1 MIIRS
6 GFVSNSSSSSFLIRI
21 PKNGVIDNY
30 KEYFGINEE
39 DPIKLLEKV
48 VGLGT
53 VILRAVRNS
62 DTYYEKEILTDPENL
77 VDYYKNYHK
86 DDEVFS
92 QLVYELNHP
101 DEFPDTEVIA
111 FEANDNEG
119 NIVDYDVTYSL
130 SNPRDGD
137 FLSSNIV
144 AFNEH

>member
-21 PKNGVIDNY
+21 PKNEVINNY
-30 KEYFGINEE
+30 KEYFGINEK

-53 VILRAVRNS
+53 VVLRAIRDS
-62 DTYYEKEILTDPENL
+62 DNYYEKEILTDPETL
-77 VDYYKNYHK
+77 IGYYKDYYK
-86 DDEVFS
+86 DDEAFN
-92 QLVYELNHP
+92 QLVYELEHP

-137 FLSSNIV
+137 FTSSNIV

>member
-21 PKNGVIDNY
+21 PKNGAIDNY
-30 KEYFGINEE
+30 QEYFGINEE

-53 VILRAVRNS
+53 VVLRAIRDS
-62 DTYYEKEILTDPENL
+62 DTYYENEILTDSENL
-77 VDYYKNYHK
+77 VDYYKDYYKNN
-86 DDEVFS
+86 ETFN

-101 DEFPDTEVIA
+101 DEFPNTEVIA

-130 SNPRDGD
+130 SNPREDD
-137 FLSSNIV
+137 FTSSNIV

>member
-21 PKNGVIDNY
+21 PKDGIIDNY
-30 KEYFGINEE
+30 KEYFGINEK
-39 DPIKLLEKV
+39 DPIKLLEKT

-53 VILRAVRNS
+53 VVLRAVRDS
-62 DTYYEKEILTDPENL
+62 DTYYENEILTDSETL
-77 VDYYKNYHK
+77 VDYYKDYYK
-86 DDEVFS
+86 DNETFNR
-92 QLVYELNHP
+92 LVYELNHP
-101 DEFPDTEVIA
+101 DEFPNTEVIA

-137 FLSSNIV
+137 FTSSNIV
-144 AFNEH
+144 VFNEH